1 MRSSGAISAAARA
14 ACEGGNQRSSEVIR
28 GHQRTCSSSIV
39 ARRCRPTRCAS
50 AAISATQGF
59 AAAEDPIVSR
69 VRSFSSSASASPP
82 LTGPVPRPRCRVWTH
97 TRWKRCTKASTRVAI
112 SLHSRRSSPSR
123 PSYPSIWPSN
133 GSRICRRLHRG
144 SSLRMPIR
152 RSRWAVGESARDGLL
167 IARACRGVDGRQ
179 ESARGSSHG
188 PATSEPIN

>member
-1 MRSSGAISAAARA
+1 M
-14 ACEGGNQRSSEVIR
+14 
-28 GHQRTCSSSIV
+28 

-59 AAAEDPIVSR
+59 AASEDPIVSR

-82 LTGPVPRPRCRVWTH
+82 QTGPVLRPRSRVWTH
-97 TRWKRCTKASTRVAI
+97 TRWRWCTKASTRVAI
-112 SLHSRRSSPSR
+112 SLKSRRSSPSR
-123 PSYPSIWPSN
+123 PSYPSIWLSN
-133 GSRICRRLHRG
+133 VSRTCSRLHRG

-152 RSRWAVGESARDGLL
+152 RSRWAAGESARDGLL

-188 PATSEPIN
+188 HCPLSPFTAHSHRPLNLSRSASCRR